1 MSTCKVAVHVFCGGC
16 GKEVDS
22 SCYPD
27 KSTLC
32 AKCQQEKEDMPACAA
47 YIKLEELTYGELRA
61 EKEDV
66 DDARK
71 QFHRQMRGKEW
82 SEEDESL
89 MRRMDRWAQLV
100 FDEMRKR

>member
-1 MSTCKVAVHVFCGGC
+1 MNVYVFCGGC

-32 AKCQQEKEDMPACAA
+32 GKCEDVEPACAS

-61 EKEDV
+61 ELDDV
-66 DDARK
+66 CDARK
-71 QFHRQMRGKEW
+71 QLKRQMSGKKW
-82 SEEDESL
+82 SGEDKAL
-89 MRRMDRWAQLV
+89 IRKMDRWEQLV
-100 FDEMRKR
+100 SEQLRKR